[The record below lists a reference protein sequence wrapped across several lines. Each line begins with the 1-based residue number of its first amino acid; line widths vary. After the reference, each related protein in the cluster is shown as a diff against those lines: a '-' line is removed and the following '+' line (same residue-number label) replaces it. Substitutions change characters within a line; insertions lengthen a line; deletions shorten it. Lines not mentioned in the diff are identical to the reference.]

1 MHLSLLI
8 CSFVEM
14 VPALLLE
21 SPDRQLY
28 LLSEKLTQGWLGTL
42 SSLCPDRYDHFTIR
56 ASNNF

>member
-14 VPALLLE
+14 VQALLLE

-28 LLSEKLTQGWLGTL
+28 LLSEKLTQDWLGRL

-56 ASNNF
+56 ASKNF